1 MWYPYNFDIKERPTC
16 RLWNV
21 LSLIRYADLHGSEPA
36 IDSTMKDLKCSIDT
50 LTYNSDGSID
60 YDAGFNTIDFLTSTE
75 MKTIIRDKYFTFN
88 FATPIY
94 FDYYTEKYE
103 DITDDE
109 NYSNVE
115 MAYREFYKAW
125 ALFCKDNKRN
135 FGVLY
140 DSIFQKYN
148 PISNYDKHSHITL
161 DYKGKEKETWAP
173 SGTETTTFTP
183 KGSETDTNVRSGGYT
198 DNETISGKEKT
209 THHNAA
215 YDDTTQVSSYDSG
228 DNEWLN
234 KEKNSHGTHA
244 DYDETEY
251 GSDNKSRTN
260 NRSVTY
266 SSLTDASTKSF
277 DNNRKDETVKEF
289 SAQRKDETTKEFTNR
304 FDETNEYT
312 YGNIGVTTTQ
322 QMAIS
327 SFQLADLAHLREY
340 IVGEFVKRYLV
351 ID

>member
-36 IDSTMKDLKCSIDT
+36 IDSTMKDLKCTIDT

-60 YDAGFNTIDFLTSTE
+60 YDAGFTPVDFLTSAE

-103 DITDDE
+103 DITDDD

-125 ALFCKDNKRN
+125 SLFCKDNKRN
-135 FGVLY
+135 FGTLY

-161 DYKGKEKETWAP
+161 DYKGKETDDTTYAGQETDTLTKSGKELR
-173 SGTETTTFTP
+173 TETPT
-183 KGSETDTNVRSGGYT
+183 GSETDTVT
-198 DNETISGKEKT
+198 MKGKEKT
-209 THHNAA
+209 TNVNGAKT
-215 YDDTTQVSSYDSG
+215 DTTQVSSFDSG
-228 DNEWLN
+228 NSEWLN
-234 KEKNSHGTHA
+234 KEKVDGAQST
-244 DYDETEY
+244 DTSETEY
-251 GSDNKSRTN
+251 GSSGSTRQDTN
-260 NRSVTY
+260 VKTFTNRKTEDELSFTNRQD
-266 SSLTDASTKSF
+266 TNTKSF
-277 DNNRKDETVKEF
+277 TNRKD
-289 SAQRKDETTKEFTNR
+289 TTEKSYTNR
-304 FDETNEYT
+304 QDETNEYT

-322 QMAIS
+322 QMAVS

-340 IVGEFVKRYLV
+340 IVNEFVKRYLV